1 MKIPIVSVSL
11 ISTLLAVLP
20 VSADTITLKDGT
32 VLEGK
37 ILRTEGDVFVIEY
50 NVTKTGSIKD
60 IKRVPRLKVDK
71 IIEVREDEVAFA
83 KLEKLVPT
91 PDLLTAEDYA
101 ERVQEVKAFLAKYPT
116 GTRTKEAKA
125 LIQTLTEEAQKVEA
139 GGRKIDGLMVSAADY
154 RANAYDMDARVLET
168 KIRQEAKAGHS
179 IAALRVFTKLDEDF
193 APSKSY
199 REVLPVVVK
208 VIQSLRVQIAASIA
222 TYEARME
229 KRASELESMSG
240 TEQATVRRMIEQE
253 TAALESRYQAEK
265 SAGQIWVTPSSK
277 HLGSLEDCLSQI
289 DSELSRLTDGQTGA
303 NPEVDPGKAYRAAW
317 KAIRSNADLEE
328 FEKAMAD
335 AQAAGLSETYLE
347 MLTEAAKAEGLK
359 VGGDS

>member
-1 MKIPIVSVSL
+1 MKLPIVFASL
-11 ISTLLAVLP
+11 ISMLLAMLP

-50 NVTKTGSIKD
+50 NRTKSGSIKD
-60 IKRVPRLKVDK
+60 IKRVPRLQVNK
-71 IIEVREDEVAFA
+71 IIEVREDEIAFA

-101 ERVQEVKAFLAKYPT
+101 ERVQAVQAFLAKFPT
-116 GTRTKEAKA
+116 GTRTKAANA
-125 LIQTLTEEAQKVEA
+125 LIQTLTDEAQKVEA
-139 GGRKIDGLMVSAADY
+139 GGRKIDGLMIPAADY

-168 KIRQEAKAGHS
+168 KIRQEATARHS
-179 IAALRVFTKLDEDF
+179 IIALRTFAKLDENF

-208 VIQSLRVQIAASIA
+208 LLQSLRVQVAASIS

-229 KRASELESMSG
+229 KQASELESMSG
-240 TEQATVRRMIEQE
+240 TEQATVKRAIEQRA
-253 TAALESRYQAEK
+253 AALESRYQAEK
-265 SAGQIWVTPSSK
+265 SAGQAWVTPSSE
-277 HLGSLEDCLSQI
+277 HLGSLEDCLTQI

-303 NPEVDPGKAYRAAW
+303 KPEVDPGQAYREAW
-317 KAIRSNADLEE
+317 KTIRSQADLEE
-328 FEKAMAD
+328 VEKSMAD
-335 AQAAGLSETYLE
+335 AQAAGLSETYIE
-347 MLTEAAKAEGLK
+347 MLTEAAKAEGIK
-359 VGGDS
+359 IGGDS